1 MTELNLI
8 GTTLG
13 RFEILKELG
22 RGGMAVVYQARQT
35 DLDRI
40 IALKV
45 LPPAL
50 THDASYVARF
60 RQEAK
65 SAAHLEHPHIMPIYE
80 VGEAGG
86 FHYIAMKFIA
96 GKTLKD
102 VVQAEGSLS
111 VQRAATYLAQ
121 VGDALDYAHKQKVI
135 HRDIKPSNM
144 MVTDED
150 WVFLTDFGLARG
162 TDGSSGGLTMAGTV
176 MGTPEYMSPEQAQGL
191 PNVGPPTDIYALG
204 VVLYELLTG
213 TFPFKADTPMGMLAA
228 RLLQT
233 PIPPR
238 DVRGDLP
245 SSVEDV
251 VMRALARKPESR
263 FPTAAAMV
271 TALRAAAGIGTVE
284 PNRPTTPFTGVP
296 ALGATIAGPPP
307 PSGVRGP
314 TPSGN
319 APYVRPPNPPSVN
332 APTSGGA
339 SFPNVPGSPSGA
351 LTGGPTTPPRPGAG
365 NMAGIF
371 IAVGVVLVGLLGL
384 FIGFN
389 FIGKPVP
396 TTVPPTVGVSPQLQT
411 LLDQAEQ
418 ALKTD
423 NGLAT
428 ALSTYRSALALAPG
442 DPLVLT
448 KLALTTNASGDWPVA
463 EDYANQLLSV
473 TTPTPRQLALGHTL
487 LADAVASQ
495 GDLTSAVDELAKA
508 LAADNTLALAH
519 AIQSNL
525 LSIRANA
532 IGSTAEMDSALASV
546 DRAVDSLS
554 DEEPLVQ
561 ALTRNAIGVTFAQ
574 EYDLKSD
581 AESLRQSNE
590 YYQQALALVPSA
602 GLFQANLAD
611 NQSKQKNYTQAREMF
626 TKALALGYKA
636 GHAAIGWTY
645 YYEGKTTEAGQA
657 FEQAVTSD
665 PDAPDGYF
673 GKARLRYDTQ
683 DYDGAIEL
691 FGQAIEHNARSP
703 YYHGWL
709 GQTYFWKGINGSGT
723 AKKDAFAQAVSAY
736 NAALALNDRY
746 TFALSGLAWTLQF
759 QENYADSVAKFE
771 EVIALDPHNAANYD
785 GKGWSLFNQGK
796 YPEAE
801 AAFRAAIERDNTE
814 ATYHFHLGYALENQ
828 GRKPEARTEY
838 LSALKLDANY
848 SEAQTALDR
857 IGP

>member
-144 MVTDED
+144 MVTAED

-271 TALRAAAGIGTVE
+271 TALRTAAGIGTVE
-284 PNRPTTPFTGVP
+284 PNRPMTPFTGVP
-296 ALGATIAGPPP
+296 ALGATIAGPP

-319 APYVRPPNPPSVN
+319 APYVRPQNPPSVN
-332 APTSGGA
+332 APISGGT
-339 SFPNVPGSPSGA
+339 SFPKVPGSPSGA
-351 LTGGPTTPPRPGAG
+351 LTGGPTAPPRPGAG

-428 ALSTYRSALALAPG
+428 AISTYRQALALAPG
-442 DPLVLT
+442 DSLVLT
-448 KLALTTNASGDWPVA
+448 KLALTTNATGDWPVA
-463 EDYANQLLSV
+463 EDYANQLLNV
-473 TTPTPRQLALGHTL
+473 ATRTPRQLALGHTL

-495 GDLTSAVDELAKA
+495 GDLTSAMDEIAKA

-532 IGSTAEMDSALASV
+532 SGSTAEMESARTSI
-546 DRAVDSLS
+546 DHAVDSIS

-574 EYDLKSD
+574 EYDLSSD

-590 YYQQALALVPSA
+590 QYQQALVLVPSA
-602 GLFQANLAD
+602 GLFQANLAY
-611 NQSKQKNYTQAREMF
+611 NQSKQKNYVRARELF
-626 TKALALGYKA
+626 TKALALGYKS
-636 GHAAIGWTY
+636 GQAAIGWTY
-645 YYEGKTTEAGQA
+645 YNEGKTTEAEQA
-657 FEQAVTSD
+657 FEQAVTLE

-683 DYDGAIEL
+683 DYDGAIGL
-691 FGQAIEHNARSP
+691 FGQAIEHNARNP

-709 GQTYFWKGINGSGT
+709 GEAYFWKGVNSSGT
-723 AKKDAFAQAVSAY
+723 AGKDAFEQALTAY
-736 NAALALNDRY
+736 NAALVLDDRY
-746 TFALSGLAWTLQF
+746 TFAVSGLAWTYQRLEQF
-759 QENYADSVAKFE
+759 AESVAKFE
-771 EVIALDPHNAANYD
+771 EAIALDPHNAANYD

-801 AAFRAAIERDNTE
+801 AAFREAITRDDTE
-814 ATYHFHLGYALENQ
+814 ASYHFHLGRALEEQ

-838 LSALKLDANY
+838 QRALKLDASY
-848 SEAQTALDR
+848 SAAQTALDR